1 MSDDQTA
8 ADAIVA
14 RIEAN
19 PKYRQLKN
27 SRNRYGWTLTV
38 LMLVVYY
45 GFIGLIAFDKAF
57 LARPIG
63 EGVTTIGIPIA
74 FGVIVFTILIT
85 GLYVRR
91 ANGEYDRITAEIL
104 QEAAE

>member
-1 MSDDQTA
+1 MSDSTDT
-8 ADAIVA
+8 IVA

-19 PKYRQLKN
+19 PKYQELKRKRN
-27 SRNRYGWTLTV
+27 SFGWTLTI
-38 LMLVVYY
+38 LMLVEYY

>member
-19 PKYRQLKN
+19 PKYHELRRK
-27 SRNRYGWTLTV
+27 RNTLGWTLTIM
-38 LMLVVYY
+38 MLVVYY

>member
-1 MSDDQTA
+1 MTENQDPM
-8 ADAIVA
+8 VA

-19 PKYRQLKN
+19 PAYQELKRKR
-27 SRNRYGWTLTV
+27 SSFGWILTI